1 MPTREGTAVL
11 VLAGAVFLLATNLM
25 SGLLFVLDA
34 LLVSLFAVGMGTSV
48 LPLRRLRV
56 SRDLPERG
64 VEGAALPFEVTLA
77 ASAAGR
83 FLVVEDGWPGAR
95 GRALVEQVAPG
106 MPAAATITVTPPRRG
121 RYAVGP
127 VVIASRGLLGLF
139 TARRHLH
146 ADGHIVIWPQT
157 QPVPSQVLAALAPAL
172 EGRQPAGRSRQ
183 PDDLYGVRD
192 YQPGDSLARVHWRSS
207 ARRGTLVTREYQ
219 QEQAPDVTVVV
230 DLDRRQS
237 PARLDAAVRAAAS
250 LLRAARERYALAA
263 VAGWADGPVEH
274 RGWEA
279 AMDWLAAAVPC
290 GPPVAEVLSHL
301 ARPGRALIVVAATA
315 HGIRAGAGVIPVVPA
330 ADAAAGQR
338 PWGGLVYTDDG
349 MVQAW

>member
-1 MPTREGTAVL
+1 MPTREGWAVL

-34 LLVSLFAVGMGTSV
+34 LLVSLFVVGAGSSV

-56 SRDLPERG
+56 SREIPERG
-64 VEGAALPFEVTLA
+64 VEGAALPFGVTLA
-77 ASAAGR
+77 ASAGGR

-95 GRALVEQVAPG
+95 GRALVEHVAPG
-106 MPAAATITVTPPRRG
+106 MPATATITVTPPQRG
-121 RYAVGP
+121 RYPVGP
-127 VVIASRGLLGLF
+127 VEIASRGLLGLYH
-139 TARRHLH
+139 ARRRLR
-146 ADGHIVIWPQT
+146 ADGHIVIWPQIR
-157 QPVPSQVLAALAPAL
+157 PVPTQVLSVLAPAL
-172 EGRQPAGRSRQ
+172 DGQQSAGRSRQ
-183 PDDLYGVRD
+183 PDDLYGVRE

-219 QEQAPDVTVVV
+219 QAQAPDVTIVV

-237 PARLDAAVRAAAS
+237 PARLDAAVRATAS
-250 LLRAARERYALAA
+250 LLRAARERDVPAA
-263 VAGWADGPVEH
+263 VAGWAEGPVEH

-279 AMDWLAAAVPC
+279 AMDWLAAAAPC
-290 GPPVAEVLSHL
+290 GPPVAEVLPHL

-315 HGIRAGAGVIPVVPA
+315 DGVPPGAGVIPVVPA